1 MSVDFCLRKLFPVP
15 LTVWEILSAPSWQ
28 SDPSSAHL
36 HWSTTMKR
44 SYFLSF
50 SFPLTRVGHFPSR
63 LEVEQRGET
72 LDLILLCQGLLS
84 GGINLAQFDVAAK
97 FNLLERTSFL
107 PRKACEI
114 QLGSGGNS
122 RGRMEDSFQWVRY
135 FGHSH
140 TRKNGFFCFLHYWM
154 G

>member
-1 MSVDFCLRKLFPVP
+1 
-15 LTVWEILSAPSWQ
+15 
-28 SDPSSAHL
+28 
-36 HWSTTMKR
+36 MKR

-97 FNLLERTSFL
+97 FNLLERTSFS
-107 PRKACEI
+107 PRKAREI

-122 RGRMEDSFQWVRY
+122 RGRMEDICYTSICEPRWNKCFRIL
-135 FGHSH
+135 S
-140 TRKNGFFCFLHYWM
+140 NGFDISVTHTLVRM
-154 G
+154 VSSLL